1 MYNYVSKN
9 LGNFREDGEVRIP
22 LEGGEDV
29 LSGGLEER
37 VDHVHRR
44 AACAWVQKRHAPT
57 ACCHAHA
64 RRGRAKEAEQRR
76 LKQTNS
82 VR

>member
-1 MYNYVSKN
+1 
-9 LGNFREDGEVRIP
+9 
-22 LEGGEDV
+22 
-29 LSGGLEER
+29 
-37 VDHVHRR
+37 VHRR